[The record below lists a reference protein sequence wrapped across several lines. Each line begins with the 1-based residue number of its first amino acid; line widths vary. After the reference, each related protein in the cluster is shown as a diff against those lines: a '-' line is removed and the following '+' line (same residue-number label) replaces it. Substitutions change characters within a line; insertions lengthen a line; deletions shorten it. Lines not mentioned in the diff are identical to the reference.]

1 MFLAGLI
8 IRPSTVRHHARTM
21 RVFITGGSGWIG
33 TGVIRELAGAGHTVS
48 ALARGETAAAKV
60 RAAGATPV
68 TGDITRPA
76 DLQAAVR
83 DADAVVHCAFDHRF
97 GATDLIGAIV
107 VQLFRAPS
115 LARLSRAARTDLR
128 AIEAMIAALDRGKS
142 LVVTSPIAGL
152 PQHVVGTETDPLVT
166 GSFGAIRVASERI
179 AIAAANRGL
188 RTASIRL
195 PPTVHG
201 PGDTGFVKTLVDTA
215 RASGRSAVRG
225 DGTNRWPAVHRDDA
239 AVLYRFALE
248 GLPSGV
254 IPAGTVLHGVAE
266 QGIPFRAIA
275 EAVGKRA
282 GVPVGPGKVPGFVGM
297 VTALDLQASAHRTR
311 ALTGWVPARSGLLD
325 DIASVY

>member
-1 MFLAGLI
+1 M
-8 IRPSTVRHHARTM
+8 H
-21 RVFITGGSGWIG
+21 VFITGGSGWVG
-33 TGVIRELAGAGHTVS
+33 AGVIRELVGAGHVVS
-48 ALARGETAAAKV
+48 ALVRGDAAATKV
-60 RAAGATPV
+60 RTAGATPV
-68 TGDITRPA
+68 PGDITRPA

-83 DADAVVHCAFDHRF
+83 NVDAAVHCAFDHRF
-97 GATDLIGAIV
+97 GATDLIGAIA

-128 AIEAMIAALDRGKS
+128 AIEAMIAALDRGKT

-152 PQHVVGTETDPLVT
+152 RQHVVATEADPLVT
-166 GSFGAIRVASERI
+166 GSFGAIRVASERL

-201 PGDTGFVKTLVDTA
+201 PGDTGFIKTLVDTA
-215 RASGRSAVRG
+215 RRTGTSAFRG
-225 DGTNRWPAVHRDDA
+225 DGTNHWPAVHRDDA

-248 GLPSGV
+248 GLASGV
-254 IPAGTVLHGVAE
+254 IAGGTVLHGVAE
-266 QGIPFRAIA
+266 QGVPFRAIA
-275 EAVGKRA
+275 EAIGSRA
-282 GVPVGPGKVPGFVGM
+282 GVSVGPGKVPGFVGM

-311 ALTGWVPARSGLLD
+311 ALTGWVPGRPGLLD